1 MAEPLVLH
9 PEHERL
15 GAEMRAVDGWIVPV
29 RYGDVS
35 TEHAAVRG
43 GVGVIDRSERGK
55 LEATGRDRAAFLHG
69 ILSND
74 IRGLAPGQGCRSAL
88 LDVHGKVTALL
99 AVHCLPDR
107 LALETERTLVA
118 TVLATLD
125 HYLFSERVELEDVS
139 AAWGL
144 LTVAGPAAR
153 PTIQAALGI
162 AVPALAPRQHVLVE
176 RDGRPWRVVG
186 GAETGAAAEYD
197 LWVPAEALGTAWDR
211 LRAAGATPVGR
222 AAWEILRVE
231 AGVVR
236 AGVDVDPGMLLLE
249 APLEDAYS
257 LGKGCYLGQEVVAR
271 VTYRG
276 HVNRKLV
283 GIRLEGARVPPA
295 GAPIVAEGR
304 EVGRITSAVLS
315 PAVGRAVGLGVVRRE
330 HAAPGTRVDVRVGD
344 DRLPAEV
351 AALPFHAAAAGAPAA
366 G

>member
-1 MAEPLVLH
+1 MEPLVLH

-15 GAEMRAVDGWIVPV
+15 GAELRDVDGWTVPV

-35 TEHAAVRG
+35 AEHAAVRG

-55 LEATGRDRAAFLHG
+55 LEATGSDRAAFLHG
-69 ILSND
+69 MLSND
-74 IRGLAPGQGCRSAL
+74 IRALVPGQGCRSAL

-107 LALETERTLVA
+107 LVLETERARVA

-144 LTVAGPAAR
+144 LTVAGPVAR
-153 PTIQAALGI
+153 RTIETALGI

-176 RDGRPWRVVG
+176 RDGMPWRVVG
-186 GAETGAAAEYD
+186 GAETGEAEEYD
-197 LWVPAEALGTAWDR
+197 VWIPTQGLAPAWAR
-211 LRAAGATPVGR
+211 LRQAGATPVGR

-257 LGKGCYLGQEVVAR
+257 LSKGCYLGQEVVAR

-276 HVNRKLV
+276 HVNRRLV

-304 EVGRITSAVLS
+304 EIGRITSAVLS
-315 PAVGRAVGLGVVRRE
+315 PAVGRALGFGVVRHE

-351 AALPFHAAAAGAPAA
+351 SALPFHATAAGTPATA
-366 G
+366 R